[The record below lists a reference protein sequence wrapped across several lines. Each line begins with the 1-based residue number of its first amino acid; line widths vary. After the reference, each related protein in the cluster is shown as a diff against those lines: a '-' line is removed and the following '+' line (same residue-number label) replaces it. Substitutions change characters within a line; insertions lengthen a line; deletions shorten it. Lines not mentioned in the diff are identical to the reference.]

1 MPRSHG
7 DRRQIGC
14 VVSREPRPSQTVK
27 PELPCTVLTAC
38 CTVARAPHPE
48 GWPIGVGR
56 RSPINYRRDPAGGWG
71 GDAEPVF
78 RQTPNLSGVV
88 GEVNGLRGEI
98 SSLLASGWK
107 LRLETA
113 IGNCDWKLRL
123 ETAIGNCDWKL
134 RLETAI
140 GNCDWE
146 LRYRSCPISWSRCIR
161 ATLPCSNVR
170 TCRTQLDGPFEP
182 GRLCNPSDSAPNST
196 IEAAILQ

>member
-113 IGNCDWKLRL
+113 IGNCDIGQLRHRK
-123 ETAIGNCDWKL
+123 NDVVVV
-134 RLETAI
+134 
-140 GNCDWE
+140 
-146 LRYRSCPISWSRCIR
+146 RYR
-161 ATLPCSNVR
+161 
-170 TCRTQLDGPFEP
+170 GPVV
-182 GRLCNPSDSAPNST
+182 SVVSAPHFPVAT
-196 IEAAILQ
+196 CGHAALSWTDHSSLADCGIRRIRRRTRL